1 MVSFVGNAMSG
12 YALICYGTAHKNDVF
27 SFMMK
32 PEADWMIGDSK
43 LPSRDENSIKSQC
56 NLSIIKLG

>member
-1 MVSFVGNAMSG
+1 
-12 YALICYGTAHKNDVF
+12 
-27 SFMMK
+27 MMK